1 VLDEPAGVG
10 LERLPADPLAGL
22 PVVTDEPPLVV
33 VDPDGDDHEAEPPPA
48 VGVGLETEPTE
59 PNGAKGALAAG
70 DFDVGVVVGL
80 IVVVGV
86 MVVVGTGSALFPIAL
101 VVLVAIAVGKASG
114 RA

>member
-1 VLDEPAGVG
+1 V
-10 LERLPADPLAGL
+10 
-22 PVVTDEPPLVV
+22 
-33 VDPDGDDHEAEPPPA
+33 
-48 VGVGLETEPTE
+48 
-59 PNGAKGALAAG
+59 LAAG